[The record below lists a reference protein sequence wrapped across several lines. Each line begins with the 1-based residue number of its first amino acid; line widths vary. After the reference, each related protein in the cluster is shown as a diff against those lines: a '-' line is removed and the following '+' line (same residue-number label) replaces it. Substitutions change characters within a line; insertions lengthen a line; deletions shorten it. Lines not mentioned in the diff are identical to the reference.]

1 MQILQMEC
9 FLYRPWD
16 QGGLDIVNLEIQ
28 NKCLLSKLLF
38 KFINEDGIS
47 QRLLLNK
54 YLGSKSLTQVM
65 RKPGD
70 S

>member
-1 MQILQMEC
+1 MDLK
-9 FLYRPWD
+9 
-16 QGGLDIVNLEIQ
+16 VQ

-47 QRLLLNK
+47 QRLLNK